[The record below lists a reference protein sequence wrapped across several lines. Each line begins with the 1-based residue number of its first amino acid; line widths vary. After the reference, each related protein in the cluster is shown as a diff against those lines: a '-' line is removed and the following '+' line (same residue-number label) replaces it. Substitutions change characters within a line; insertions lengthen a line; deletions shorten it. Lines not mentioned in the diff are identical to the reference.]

1 MGVKHLLTAAFITVS
16 LFASAQGGAR
26 WAVVLPFSVGSDSSG
41 YPVTKSTMATEFY
54 AGFRVALNA
63 YECSEWPITIDVY
76 DFDEATGQ
84 VVDYNYNG
92 EQSRTFSPSSFMDEL
107 AELDVRYVVGP
118 FRASD
123 SESLAKYA
131 GATTYVVNPVSRE
144 VRTDSL
150 PQLIAA
156 APVRYLEAEF
166 LGRLAATDTVS
177 FLKSRTVI
185 FDLGDKVS
193 KLQRQAFIRGYH
205 AMGADT
211 TEIQTWDGRPSSN
224 LTARVGGDDL
234 VPTRFVLLDDKVLSA
249 ARILQGL
256 RQRSE
261 SNTEFWTISSTVNS
275 PSLDAFVLLRQP
287 IIWAQTDRLEFAQY
301 EDVDARISSVLG
313 SSHSRW
319 AWLGYD
325 MAIMLLENDP
335 EHFTGPR
342 RSYDW
347 GLTPGGG
354 QFNQAIELYRFDPS
368 LGVNPVAVPA
378 LP

>member
-1 MGVKHLLTAAFITVS
+1 MGVKHLLTAACIAVS

-26 WAVVLPFSVGSDSSG
+26 WAVVLPFGFQADSSG
-41 YPVTKSTMATEFY
+41 FGVTKNAMATEFY
-54 AGFRVALNA
+54 AGFRAALDSFA
-63 YECSEWPITIDVY
+63 GTEWPITLDVY

-84 VVDYNYNG
+84 VVDHDFSM
-92 EQSRTFSPSSFMDEL
+92 ELSRYLSPSDFMDEL
-107 AELDVRYVVGP
+107 AQLDVRYVVGP

-123 SESLAKYA
+123 SEALAKHA
-131 GATTYVVNPVSRE
+131 AATTYVVNPVSRE

-156 APVRYLEAEF
+156 APVRFLEAEI
-166 LGRLAATDTVS
+166 LGRLAAQDA
-177 FLKSRTVI
+177 LARPKSRTVV
-185 FDLGDKVS
+185 FDLGDKAS
-193 KLQRQAFIRGYH
+193 MLQRQAFVRGYH

-211 TEIQTWDGRPSSN
+211 TKIQTWDGRPSSN
-224 LTARVGGDDL
+224 LAARVGGDDL
-234 VPTRFVLLDDKVLSA
+234 VSTRFVLLDDKVLSA

-256 RQRSE
+256 RQRPASQ
-261 SNTEFWTISSTVNS
+261 TEFWTVSSTVNS
-275 PSLDAFVLLRQP
+275 PSLDAFLLLRQP

-301 EDVDARISSVLG
+301 ENVDAHIASVLG
-313 SSHSRW
+313 TSRSRW

-325 MAIMLLENDP
+325 MAMMLLENDP
-335 EHFTGPR
+335 EHYTGPR

-347 GLTPGGG
+347 GQTPGGG

-368 LGVNPVAVPA
+368 RGVNPVAVPA